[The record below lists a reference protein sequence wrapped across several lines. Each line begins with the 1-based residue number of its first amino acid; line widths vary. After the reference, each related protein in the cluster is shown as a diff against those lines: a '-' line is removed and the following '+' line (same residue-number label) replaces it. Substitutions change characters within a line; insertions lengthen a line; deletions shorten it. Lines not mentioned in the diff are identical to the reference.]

1 MKKHKKKI
9 LKRRERGITLIA
21 LVITIIVL
29 LILAGVSI
37 AMLTGQNGIL
47 TQANNAKTANTQG
60 TVEEMVTLA
69 IGSLQTENLGD
80 TSKITPSAIASKVN
94 EENNRTDVRAEGSS
108 FPTNIIFEDE
118 GLKVPVDI
126 NLKVGTSEENTPLP
140 IYSTDVDESKIAP
153 QDLFD
158 YEIIDGDASKIASTG
173 TIDGLSQ
180 KEARITRIKPEYCN
194 GGGYN
199 PDTEKNDLTDTNYA
213 INYSGITDTLIIPY
227 QLEIDGEMYRVTEVS
242 LNVIG
247 KASDSSVMDTKVP
260 LIKNIIFPNTIKII
274 NMSDGNSIL
283 ENVQLSENLTS
294 IGDGAFSGCSK
305 LSSITIP
312 EGVTSI
318 GDSAFSGCSSL
329 SSITIPE
336 GVTSIGYGAFD
347 GCSSLSSITIPE
359 NVTSI
364 EYNAFSGC
372 SSLSSITIPE
382 KVTSIGWNAFSECS
396 SLSSITIPEK
406 VTSIGDDAFLECT
419 NLTEININKP
429 EGSLD
434 ISDIGIDEEK
444 TKVNW
449 NG

>member
-1 MKKHKKKI
+1 MQ
-9 LKRRERGITLIA
+9 E
-21 LVITIIVL
+21 
-29 LILAGVSI
+29 
-37 AMLTGQNGIL
+37 

-60 TVEEMVTLA
+60 KVEEMVTLA

-158 YEIIDGDASKIASTG
+158 YEIIDDDASKIASTG
-173 TIDGLSQ
+173 TIDGLPQ

-199 PDTEKNDLTDTNYA
+199 PDTGKNDLQDTNYA
-213 INYSGITDTLIIPY
+213 INYPGITDTLIIPY

-283 ENVQLSENLTS
+283 ENVQLSESLTEIS
-294 IGDGAFSGCSK
+294 CFSGCSK

-312 EGVTSI
+312 ESVTSI

-336 GVTSIGYGAFD
+336 GVTSIGYGAF
-347 GCSSLSSITIPE
+347 
-359 NVTSI
+359 
-364 EYNAFSGC
+364 SGC
-372 SSLSSITIPE
+372 SSLSSNTRR
-382 KVTSIGWNAFSECS
+382 C
-396 SLSSITIPEK
+396 
-406 VTSIGDDAFLECT
+406 
-419 NLTEININKP
+419 NKYRR
-429 EGSLD
+429 LWFF
-434 ISDIGIDEEK
+434 K
-444 TKVNW
+444 M
-449 NG
+449 